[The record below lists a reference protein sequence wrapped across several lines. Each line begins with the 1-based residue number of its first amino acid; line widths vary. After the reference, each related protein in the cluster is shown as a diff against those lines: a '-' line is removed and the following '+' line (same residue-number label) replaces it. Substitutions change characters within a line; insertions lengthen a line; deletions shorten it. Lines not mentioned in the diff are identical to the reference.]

1 MTGTRVRIV
10 VASVAAVLM
19 VAGFSAA
26 VNASPH
32 RGSVT
37 TIRALGSSY
46 SSPHWAPT
54 RVSIEEGWRIKWT
67 ARQLN
72 HTVVAYG
79 GNWTFRHNLPLG
91 TSVTRRFADSGTYLF
106 RCGIHSSVVNG
117 RCEGMCG
124 KIVVH

>member
-10 VASVAAVLM
+10 VASVATVVM
-19 VAGFSAA
+19 VAAFSAA
-26 VNASPH
+26 VSASPH
-32 RGSVT
+32 RGGVT
-37 TIRALGSSY
+37 TIRALGSTY

-54 RVSIEEGWRIKWT
+54 RVSIEEGWRVKWV

-79 GNWTFRHNLPLG
+79 GNWHFRHALPQG
-91 TSVTRRFADSGTYLF
+91 ASVTRRFADSGTYLF
-106 RCGIHSSVVNG
+106 RCSIHSSVVNG
-117 RCEGMCG
+117 VCDGMCG